1 MAILGM
7 YNFDQFEEGIEF
19 RTSAAATASNAMSK
33 APQPNLALGLLPQM
47 MFNSSANLTTLT
59 AARITTRNVAGQ
71 NKKLLEFVTTSS
83 AYWQSFFIHSGLI
96 PAKYKVAGGTYIF
109 GMRVFL
115 THSSVATPKFIWY
128 HSSSISYTAA
138 GQATSATIASGTSR
152 YVEVHVAYTDP
163 TSCRVTIYSNSVQVT
178 TFTTTSP
185 WSVRIG
191 THGDT
196 TSGGFNLISA
206 TAGAAVDGPWTANTF
221 GVTDF
226 YVAGN
231 TPDEVNKTPLL
242 GPISVKSME
251 LDVPEVLGNWR
262 LSPQAGNYLD
272 VLAKKLPNGS
282 TSIDTDSY
290 VLTDPSGKSGGFKFK
305 APNEALPILATQMAV
320 VARQPKDASTNL
332 QYFFPAGGDSSV
344 VTAPLNLEPLSSI
357 LTMNAVNPAGGTT
370 FTAEDIPSQIL
381 TLNSVKK

>member
-47 MFNSSANLTTLT
+47 MFNSSVNPTTLT

-71 NKKLLEFVTTSS
+71 NKKLLEFVTTST
-83 AYWQSFFIHSGLI
+83 AYWQSYLI
-96 PAKYKVAGGTYIF
+96 NTTLVPAKYKVAGGVFIF
-109 GMRVFL
+109 GMRLFL
-115 THSSVATPKFIWY
+115 THSSVATPRFIWY
-128 HSSSISYTAA
+128 HSGSISFSST
-138 GQATSATIASGTSR
+138 GTGTSATLPSGSSR
-152 YVEVHVAYTDP
+152 YVEVHVAYTGP
-163 TSCRVTIYSNSVQVT
+163 TTCTVTIYSNSTQVA
-178 TFTTTSP
+178 TFTSTSGQ

-191 THGDT
+191 SHGDT
-196 TSGGFNLISA
+196 TTGGNPLINSSSG
-206 TAGAAVDGPWTANTF
+206 VDGPWTTNTF

-231 TPDEVNKTPLL
+231 LPDDAVKTPLL
-242 GPISVKSME
+242 GPISVKSLE
-251 LDVPEVLGNWR
+251 LDVPNVLGNWR
-262 LSPQAGNYLD
+262 LSPGANNYSD

-282 TSIDTDSY
+282 ATIDTDSY
-290 VLTDPSGKSGGFKFK
+290 VLTDPSGRSGAFKFK
-305 APNEALPILATQMAV
+305 APNEALPILATQMGL

-332 QYFFPAGGDSSV
+332 QYFFPAGGDNTV
-344 VTAPLNLEPLSSI
+344 VTAPLNLEPLSSV
-357 LTMNAVNPAGGTT
+357 LTMNAVNPADGTS
-370 FTAEDIPSQIL
+370 FAASDIPSQVL